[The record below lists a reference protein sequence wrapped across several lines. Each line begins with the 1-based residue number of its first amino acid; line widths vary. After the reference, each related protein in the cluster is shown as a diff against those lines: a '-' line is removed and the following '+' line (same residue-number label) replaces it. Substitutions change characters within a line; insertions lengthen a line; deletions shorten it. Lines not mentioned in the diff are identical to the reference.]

1 MAKKRT
7 RRDTSLNV
15 WPSFTDLITSIF
27 IFAMFLLI
35 LMVVQNFISLVQ
47 LRKLHHI
54 VGSIFKDLDELK
66 EAMKEEEVEVEK
78 GTIVIKSDVLFPF
91 NRWEIRDDQTE
102 NLKRI
107 GENLKTYLDSP
118 RRQKFRIV
126 IEGHTDTMGPAEN
139 NDRLSYQRAQS
150 LALLWRD
157 IGFTPEYYELIPA
170 GLGES
175 NPKIEVKRDTI
186 TIYSDVF
193 SPAGM
198 WDDGDSIRPSAQE
211 DLKSIGDKLKNA
223 LEARR
228 RDGKFA
234 ISIKARTDTQR
245 VSDLSAARISSLVML
260 WRNIGLTQH
269 EDYELISRAREGD
282 GRLATKGTEGTEG
295 AEGTKGTEGTKGG
308 VGSFRIAAIDSNL
321 RKAVENANRRVEVKI
336 IPKFSE
342 LEPFYR
348 SRTKKPTDS

>member
-1 MAKKRT
+1 MKRNRT

-35 LMVVQNFISLVQ
+35 LMVVQNYISLVQ
-47 LRKLHHI
+47 LSHLHRI
-54 VGSIFKDLDELK
+54 VGSIFNDLDDLK
-66 EAMKEEEVEVEK
+66 RVMEGEEVEVEK

-91 NRWEIRDDQTE
+91 NRWEIRDIPSRALEDLRRVGQ
-102 NLKRI
+102 K
-107 GENLKTYLDSP
+107 LKTYLDS
-118 RRQKFRIV
+118 RRSQKFRIV
-126 IEGHTDTMGPAEN
+126 IEGHTDTLGPSEN

-150 LALLWRD
+150 LALLWRRN
-157 IGFTPEYYELIPA
+157 IGFTPEHYELIPA
-170 GLGES
+170 GLGAS

-193 SPAGM
+193 SPSGM
-198 WDDGDSIRPSAQE
+198 WDGERVLPSARE
-211 DLKSIGDKLKNA
+211 GLESIGQILLK
-223 LEARR
+223 EARQ

-234 ISIKARTDTQR
+234 VAIKARTDTQR
-245 VSDLSAARISSLVML
+245 VSDLSDKREQSLALL
-260 WRNIGLTQH
+260 WQEIGLTQ
-269 EDYELISRAREGD
+269 EYYELLSREM
-282 GRLATKGTEGTEG
+282 
-295 AEGTKGTEGTKGG
+295 GG
-308 VGSFRIAAIDSNL
+308 EKFRIAVIDSNL

-348 SRTKKPTDS
+348 SKLKKTTDF